1 MGKSSIEADQDKTF
15 NILLS
20 PRWKNSCTTICI
32 LNWTLRKQDFSKS
45 SNQSSFLKLSE
56 KFFVFLSSIVC
67 WNIKVLRWMDVCQ
80 HSLLQTTTEKR
91 IYVEKDELMLK
102 WNMDIQIIWIINTYI
117 IVCYISM
124 VSKNK
129 RIIG

>member
-1 MGKSSIEADQDKTF
+1 
-15 NILLS
+15 
-20 PRWKNSCTTICI
+20 
-32 LNWTLRKQDFSKS
+32 
-45 SNQSSFLKLSE
+45 
-56 KFFVFLSSIVC
+56 
-67 WNIKVLRWMDVCQ
+67 MDVCQ

-129 RIIG
+129 RNIG